1 MFVSFAAPGLPTGAG
16 VVQSVSVARE
26 YPDRRSLHF
35 RDDDAMRIRRFPTLQ
50 KYHRASPGLGKAL
63 NCEDDTKVIVG
74 DAGVGPNIGLG

>member
-35 RDDDAMRIRRFPTLQ
+35 RDDGATKIRRFQ
-50 KYHRASPGLGKAL
+50 RYK
-63 NCEDDTKVIVG
+63 NIIVLL
-74 DAGVGPNIGLG
+74 AG